1 MCSFSFCISSP
12 DLLYMFMFTL
22 FHSWSYFMQY
32 DQHYIS
38 TTAILNLMLQKT
50 FLDKKLGRRDW
61 RFSQNT
67 ICSYLKMNLNY
78 SWFLH
83 RTSASRVVMPIWFE
97 YWDVQ
102 SSHFGQPCDIL
113 VTVSLSMFSSTPPL
127 HLQYT
132 FTLGP
137 NFLGFLCHKFIC
149 SRECS
154 TKHHHVIWN
163 ESNLFSLFYPK
174 LRKTNTK
181 KYNYGHTDTSTFIGF
196 H

>member
-1 MCSFSFCISSP
+1 
-12 DLLYMFMFTL
+12 
-22 FHSWSYFMQY
+22 
-32 DQHYIS
+32 
-38 TTAILNLMLQKT
+38 ML
-50 FLDKKLGRRDW
+50 KKVFWDEKLCRRDW

-67 ICSYLKMNLNY
+67 IYSYPEVNLNY
-78 SWFLH
+78 RWFLH
-83 RTSASRVVMPIWFE
+83 RISASRAVMLMWLE

-102 SSHFGQPCDIL
+102 SLYFGQPCNIL
-113 VTVSLSMFSSTPPL
+113 VTFSLSMFSSTPPL
-127 HLQYT
+127 YLQYT
-132 FTLGP
+132 LTLRS

-149 SRECS
+149 SPKCS